1 MSEVILLLCVV
12 PTWVIAGSRGDARGT
27 KVEPYACNENM
38 KIYTPRVC
46 IIVSVYPVISLIQ

>member
-27 KVEPYACNENM
+27 KVEPYACNEN
-38 KIYTPRVC
+38 IHTACLYYRQCIPRYKFNT
-46 IIVSVYPVISLIQ
+46 III